1 MVEGGLREGGGR
13 QPALS
18 FRRDIDGGP
27 VLLKERSEQGSRESG
42 IVG

>member
-27 VLLKERSEQGSRESG
+27 VLLKERSEGSRESG